1 MGEYRKPIEC
11 IHYPLCQDLE
21 AVSRAIP
28 PSFSGMHALVMQR
41 EAESICSE
49 CHNFEAKEME
59 GAA

>member
-1 MGEYRKPIEC
+1 MGDHRKPIEC

-21 AVSRAIP
+21 TVSRDIP
-28 PSFSGMHALVMQR
+28 TSFSGMHAIVMQR

-49 CHNFEAKEME
+49 CHDFQAKDMA